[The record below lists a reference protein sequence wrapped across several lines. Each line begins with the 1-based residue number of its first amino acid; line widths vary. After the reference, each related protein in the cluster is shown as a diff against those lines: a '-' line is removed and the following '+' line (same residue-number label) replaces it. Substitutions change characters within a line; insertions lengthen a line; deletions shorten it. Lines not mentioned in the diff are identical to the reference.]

1 MEHIVQFAIG
11 IDDKAIQNRI
21 EEHAYSDVLDK
32 LTKKRRGQCFRAH
45 QRVFA
50 GKHVEWIAGGR
61 FAKLPRRT
69 QGRDHRQG
77 REHARRPVPTNEEIS
92 GSHGRCHRKGR

>member
-21 EEHAYSDVLDK
+21 EEYAYKDVLDK
-32 LTKKRRGQCFRAH
+32 IVKENHGHCFRAH

-50 GKHVEWIAGGR
+50 GKHV
-61 FAKLPRRT
+61 
-69 QGRDHRQG
+69 
-77 REHARRPVPTNEEIS
+77 
-92 GSHGRCHRKGR
+92 

>member
-21 EEHAYSDVLDK
+21 EEYAYRDVLDK
-32 LTKKRRGQCFRAH
+32 LAKNAMDSVFRAH
-45 QRVFA
+45 ERVFA
-50 GKHVEWIAGGR
+50 GHHVEGLDGGR

-77 REHARRPVPTNEEIS
+77 REHARRPVPTDEEVS
-92 GSHGRCHRKGR
+92 GSHGCCHRKGR